1 MDIKCSIL
9 DTREVKKN
17 DKTYY
22 LVKLWLNFSD
32 VVYTVFVS
40 KETLYNISTGVIASD
55 NLINYLHFR
64 VDSSGKFSVSI
75 Y

>member
-1 MDIKCSIL
+1 MDIKCNIL

-17 DKTYY
+17 DKTYF

-40 KETLYNISTGVIASD
+40 KETLYNISTGVITSD